1 MICRGIISF
10 SIKVLRHEKLNQ
22 PSAPCEQS
30 PDYDFADCIEKHV
43 VHEVGCQIPW
53 SRGTVEGIPMC
64 DNSAEFIRYDKYIS
78 DVFFMPNSQLVRSTR
93 CLLPCVFTEYKVS
106 IIFSYFN
113 F

>member
-1 MICRGIISF
+1 M
-10 SIKVLRHEKLNQ
+10 RHEKLNLPDNPCD
-22 PSAPCEQS
+22 PSL
-30 PDYDFADCIEKHV
+30 DYDFAVCIERHV
-43 VHEVGCQIPW
+43 ASEVGCQIPW
-53 SRGTVEGIPMC
+53 NIRAVEGIPMC

-78 DVFFMPNSQLVRSTR
+78 DVFFMPNSQLVRTTR